1 MFNIIFHLEAAI
13 KMKPSLAATLVMIFS
28 SVLANPA
35 PRKCNKQHL
44 MDPPVFTRA
53 EEPSFY
59 VMNPE
64 VPYPYHFHHD
74 VNPYN
79 RHQENMAAAQIRTIM
94 IYYSR

>member
-1 MFNIIFHLEAAI
+1 MKSNLAAI
-13 KMKPSLAATLVMIFS
+13 LMMIFSS

-44 MDPPVFTRA
+44 VDPPVFTRA

-64 VPYPYHFHHD
+64 VPYPYHFHPD
-74 VNPYN
+74 MNPYN
-79 RHQENMAAAQIRTIM
+79 RHQENMAAAQIRTKT